1 MQLTLRLK
9 SKQYD
14 RTYSKNKR
22 IKILNYNQRIN
33 LINLKLARMQDTFYR
48 RKVLGSSH
56 DEALRDFNQMFYSL
70 VRITQ
75 NEEFKISRKKDYKVC
90 ISLTK
95 HLSFK
100 QLNDNLDLFVK
111 IADRK
116 IDDWHRIDP
125 PSFPSYAAGEKLTK
139 AYCLIPSSGN
149 LGDIPPWRF
158 AAVLLGGSHNYICPR
173 CHATRPTRN
182 SLLESPLTELF
193 GSGK

>member
-70 VRITQ
+70 V
-75 NEEFKISRKKDYKVC
+75 C

-116 IDDWHRIDP
+116 IDDWH
-125 PSFPSYAAGEKLTK
+125 EKYLV
-139 AYCLIPSSGN
+139 I
-149 LGDIPPWRF
+149 
-158 AAVLLGGSHNYICPR
+158 
-173 CHATRPTRN
+173 
-182 SLLESPLTELF
+182 E
-193 GSGK
+193 